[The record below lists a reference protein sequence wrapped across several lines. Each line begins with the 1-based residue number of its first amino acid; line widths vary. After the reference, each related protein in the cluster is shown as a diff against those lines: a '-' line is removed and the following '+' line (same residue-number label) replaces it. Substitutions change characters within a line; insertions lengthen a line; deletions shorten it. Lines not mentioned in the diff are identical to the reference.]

1 MRSPSSTDATKKT
14 LALLMNKSNK
24 EAGAHA
30 QLSVPLHLA
39 ANKSY
44 TLS

>member
-1 MRSPSSTDATKKT
+1 
-14 LALLMNKSNK
+14 MNKSNK

-39 ANKSY
+39 ASKSY
-44 TLS
+44 ALS